1 MFQLW
6 LSLHIL
12 GAIGAFGFGFAA
24 PVLGAALSREPQHG
38 NWYLRAVKRVS
49 DVVIVPLA
57 LSMAVTGVLLV
68 MESGGFRRFSELWLA
83 ASLVIYVGALA
94 AVFLVQR
101 PALARVIE
109 LTSSPPG
116 PDGPPPEVPILI
128 GRLKSVGIGLT
139 VAVIAITLLMVFR
152 PTL

>member
-1 MFQLW
+1 MLQLW

-24 PVLGAALSREPQHG
+24 PIFGAALSREPQHG
-38 NWYLRAVKRVS
+38 NWYLRAVKRIS
-49 DVVIVPLA
+49 DVLIVPLA

-68 MESGGFRRFSELWLA
+68 MESGGFRRFGELWLA
-83 ASLVIYVGALA
+83 LSLVIYVGALA

-101 PALARVIE
+101 PVLARVIE
-109 LTSSPPG
+109 LTSGPPG
-116 PDGPPPEVPILI
+116 PGGPPPEVPALI
-128 GRLKSVGIGLT
+128 GRLKMVGIGLT
-139 VAVIAITLLMVFR
+139 AAVTAIVLLMVYR